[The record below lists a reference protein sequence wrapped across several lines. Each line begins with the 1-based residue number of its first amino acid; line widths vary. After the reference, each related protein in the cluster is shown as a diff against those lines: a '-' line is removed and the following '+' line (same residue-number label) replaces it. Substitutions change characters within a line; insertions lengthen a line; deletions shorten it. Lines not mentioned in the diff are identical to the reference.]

1 MTKKETFG
9 GLSTGVVTTGT
20 GICDKGLMSRQN
32 RVAKQ
37 FTMCHWPTHFR
48 IHRVLS

>member
-37 FTMCHWPTHFR
+37 FTMCHWPTPF
-48 IHRVLS
+48 SYS